1 MVSCAQ
7 ACLMC
12 AKGVDSKAMLSQNG
26 CICNRIDSSGCSL
39 VVVGT
44 SFNFCQSCADVEL
57 QQYHLSLH
65 SPAHHWIT
73 GLSLKP
79 FSLPCNIVAC
89 ETIPQIIT
97 QTHIYYQKGYL
108 KVCVPLHSEDE
119 DTILHELETH
129 LSTYSHPAPVREVA
143 KTTPVVQTHRS

>member
-12 AKGVDSKAMLSQNG
+12 ATCVDSKAMLSQNG

-44 SFNFCQSCADVEL
+44 SFNFCQRCADVEL
-57 QQYHLSLH
+57 QQYPLSLH

-73 GLSLKP
+73 GLSLKT

-97 QTHIYYQKGYL
+97 QTHIYYQTGYL

-119 DTILHELETH
+119 DIILHALTTH
-129 LSTYSHPAPVREVA
+129 LSTYSHPATVI
-143 KTTPVVQTHRS
+143 